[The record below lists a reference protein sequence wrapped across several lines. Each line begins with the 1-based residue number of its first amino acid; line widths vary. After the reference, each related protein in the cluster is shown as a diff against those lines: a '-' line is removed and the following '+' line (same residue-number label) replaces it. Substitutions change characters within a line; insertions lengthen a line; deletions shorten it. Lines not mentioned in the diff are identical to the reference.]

1 MINEGRLKA
10 FPLRSD
16 TRQGCPLSPH
26 LFSIVL
32 EVLEQSDKKKKK
44 NEKLPNQKDVK
55 LSLLAD
61 AMIIDVENPK
71 N

>member
-32 EVLEQSDKKKKK
+32 EVLEQSDKKKK